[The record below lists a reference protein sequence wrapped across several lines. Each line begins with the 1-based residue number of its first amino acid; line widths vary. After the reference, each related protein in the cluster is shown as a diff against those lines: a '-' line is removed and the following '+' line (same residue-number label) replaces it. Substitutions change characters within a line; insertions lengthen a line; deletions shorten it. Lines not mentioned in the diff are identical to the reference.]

1 MQRMKVDEK
10 ACASGAVITI
20 DENACASGPS
30 TDPSSLSST
39 GRGGPRRLIWEGP
52 LLADE
57 DIGPVVGPENFAV
70 AWPIKTV
77 LSIYKHPR
85 IDGFGMIDN
94 GNPGILKIALTIVP
108 RGSVRIIIIRRPEDI
123 TLLIRVKLPVKTAT
137 ESILGRDQPDDTVS
151 RREQQLIVAWHS
163 LFKVDR
169 KGHVCSWIICRFV
182 SFVRLRPLT
191 PVSCRMPRAASLDPT
206 H

>member
-1 MQRMKVDEK
+1 MQRIKDDEK

-137 ESILGRDQPDDTVS
+137 ESILGRDQPDDCQNSGFKARNYVDLYCESDWDYVNEDS
-151 RREQQLIVAWHS
+151 RRR
-163 LFKVDR
+163 DTT
-169 KGHVCSWIICRFV
+169 C
-182 SFVRLRPLT
+182 VRA
-191 PVSCRMPRAASLDPT
+191 V
-206 H
+206 